1 MVMKKIVSII
11 LVIVLAFSL
20 CGCISCNCKCCEK
33 EPVETKQE
41 MLITNT
47 NANDGVEIALPSP
60 TSIPTAAPTPMIV
73 NGVEINMDPDA
84 WAGFDR
90 DPYLG

>member
-1 MVMKKIVSII
+1 MKKIVSII
-11 LVIVLAFSL
+11 LVIILAFNL
-20 CGCISCNCKCCEK
+20 CGCISCNCNCGCEK
-33 EPVETKQE
+33 KEPIEEKQE
-41 MLITNT
+41 MLTSNT
-47 NANDGVEIALPSP
+47 EASGVEIVFPSP
-60 TSIPTAAPTPMIV
+60 TSIPTPAPTPMII

>member
-1 MVMKKIVSII
+1 MKRIVSII
-11 LVIVLAFSL
+11 LIIVLAFNL
-20 CGCISCNCKCCEK
+20 CGCISCNCNCGCEK
-33 EPVETKQE
+33 KEPIEEKQE
-41 MLITNT
+41 MLTSNIE
-47 NANDGVEIALPSP
+47 ASGVEMVFPSP
-60 TSIPTAAPTPMIV
+60 TSIPTPAPTPMIV